1 MNPRFLLSHWGV
13 GELPAVAIFR
23 EINPEHSTTQI
34 KQLQRLPTCKNTRPG
49 PPSWEQFPTL
59 SFHALGPLQLVSAPV
74 ATKRQQRHANT
85 RVSISVT
92 SPFRLYSISSL
103 SLRRMC
109 MTLSGQSRHE
119 QLGIDSND
127 TSIIYAIS
135 RARTA
140 QPRDPHLIMDRSSF
154 DTLNRGRFFL
164 LL

>member
-74 ATKRQQRHANT
+74 ATKRQQRVANT
-85 RVSISVT
+85 RVSIPVT

-103 SLRRMC
+103 SLRGMC
-109 MTLSGQSRHE
+109 MTLSSQSRTTRTTEMIQMIPPSFTRYPGPEPHSPVI
-119 QLGIDSND
+119 L
-127 TSIIYAIS
+127 TS
-135 RARTA
+135 
-140 QPRDPHLIMDRSSF
+140 
-154 DTLNRGRFFL
+154 
-164 LL
+164 